1 MSAVLFSPIFVQ
13 VNEHVQPP
21 IELQLRMNIEIGVHF
36 QKSAR
41 LDLMQSAAAEVRVG
55 NESVDAGERFE
66 PQKHLERVHLVEK
79 IANGFRDVASLMKIS
94 ELLFQR
100 IVESHPLHLA
110 RRGELAQNGV
120 ERFILEQSVE

>member
-1 MSAVLFSPIFVQ
+1 
-13 VNEHVQPP
+13 
-21 IELQLRMNIEIGVHF
+21 
-36 QKSAR
+36 
-41 LDLMQSAAAEVRVG
+41 MQSAAAEVRVG

-120 ERFILEQSVE
+120 ERFILEQSVEHDVRKRVGRYVGIAKRARIVAKRQRCHVTVG